1 MADSRISNLPT
12 GTSLEDTDLFAVAQ
26 GDIDTSFTTIQ
37 ASTADVKTYI
47 QSKPEFVVELVDAQ
61 TVDFYAPFEM
71 SIDSVTDILAA
82 PTTTI
87 QVAGAAYTLGDT
99 IIAGRAITVDVD
111 IAAVIRLNATK
122 L

>member
-1 MADSRISNLPT
+1 M
-12 GTSLEDTDLFAVAQ
+12 
-26 GDIDTSFTTIQ
+26 
-37 ASTADVKTYI
+37 
-47 QSKPEFVVELVDAQ
+47 VDAQ

-71 SIDSVTDILAA
+71 SIDSITNILAV

-111 IAAVIRLNATK
+111 VAAVIRLNATK